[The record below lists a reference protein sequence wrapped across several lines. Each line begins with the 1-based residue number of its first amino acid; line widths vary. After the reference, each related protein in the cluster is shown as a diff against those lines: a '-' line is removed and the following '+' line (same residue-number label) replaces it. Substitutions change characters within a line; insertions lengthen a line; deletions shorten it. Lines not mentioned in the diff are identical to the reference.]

1 MPQKKEDTDNLKRT
15 REEVMNSLT
24 RVIVAIDAGKDLVPI
39 TIGKSI
45 LSATS
50 TILLAVKV
58 NLASSEIGR

>member
-58 NLASSEIGR
+58 NLAYHPK